1 MPIGC
6 SKRLLVCAGAGCIA
20 PLLLPRPAARPQ
32 VVGPV
37 HEHVGYP
44 LAKKKHSLEY
54 LRVSVGGGWVY
65 VPAALRVGGKVG
77 P

>member
-1 MPIGC
+1 
-6 SKRLLVCAGAGCIA
+6 
-20 PLLLPRPAARPQ
+20 

-54 LRVSVGGGWVY
+54 LRVSVGGGSAF
-65 VPAALRVGGKVG
+65 VPAALRVGRQVG